1 MKLEDVLDVAIVAE
15 AGEGTIKA
23 SRMVDTLVHSVP
35 PASFELAQIL
45 E

>member
-1 MKLEDVLDVAIVAE
+1 MKLEDVLDAAIVAE

-23 SRMVDTLVHSVP
+23 SRMMDTLVHSVP
-35 PASFELAQIL
+35 PTSFKLAKIL